1 MVPRGEGSEAAV
13 TQTENTNKAKKISP
27 EKVTLHGGE
36 EWNRTER
43 RGEEWKNREGQNRGG
58 GPRAR
63 RPGRHPAAGQNA
75 AQWGAREAAGGEI
88 CLSEAGTGDPTP
100 RVLGRQEHKE
110 TLALHIK
117 IVEALAT
124 PAF

>member
-58 GPRAR
+58 GPPCGDVIFFFTK
-63 RPGRHPAAGQNA
+63 RPIAVTIQKNDWSQTIAKQFKN
-75 AQWGAREAAGGEI
+75 I
-88 CLSEAGTGDPTP
+88 
-100 RVLGRQEHKE
+100 
-110 TLALHIK
+110 
-117 IVEALAT
+117 
-124 PAF
+124 